1 MIIVGSFFMLFKI
14 NKMIWCRI
22 LLYSIIGPAQ
32 FRPETR
38 PRYSPYPEVTGNYRS
53 AVPLQAYNPRPAYS
67 QAIAP
72 QMRQN
77 IPPYNP
83 MQGKETCINILDQ
96 FHATFVYIVS
106 TPTGYNPLIPTN
118 S

>member
-1 MIIVGSFFMLFKI
+1 MVSEK
-14 NKMIWCRI
+14 NKMVWCRTVHF
-22 LLYSIIGPAQ
+22 SIIGPAQ

-53 AVPLQAYNPRPAYS
+53 AVPVQVYNPQPAYS
-67 QAIAP
+67 QVIAP

-77 IPPYNP
+77 IQPYNP
-83 MQGKETCINILDQ
+83 MQGKETCINTLGQ
-96 FHATFVYIVS
+96 FHARPVYIVC
-106 TPTGYNPLIPTN
+106 TPAGFNPLISTN